1 MTVDEAS
8 AKLKSMNREGIKN
21 GWSESDTQG
30 EETYGLN
37 YTAIQK
43 ASKEFEKDPFLAD
56 ELYASNNHD
65 LKVLAALIDDP
76 ESYTQDELQKRS
88 DQLYLSPF
96 GEKFCQKVMA
106 KSPHAVHFVEKW
118 TKSENSTQKCFGYL
132 TLQEL
137 AKIKNNL
144 ADDFFSGHLEG
155 IATRIPDASEDV
167 RKCMIS
173 ALSSIAKRNE
183 SLQKQSLQL
192 LHDIDLTSAATRRIE
207 RILLKTSSAKKVKN

>member
-8 AKLKSMNREGIKN
+8 EKLKSMNREGIKN

-37 YTAIQK
+37 HTAIQK
-43 ASKEFEKDPFLAD
+43 ASKDFEKDPFLAD

-65 LKVLAALIDDP
+65 LKVLAAHIDDP
-76 ESYTQDELQKRS
+76 ESYTKDELEKRS

-106 KSPHAVHFVEKW
+106 KSPYAVHFVDMW
-118 TKSENSTQKCFGYL
+118 VKSDNASMRCFGYL

-137 AKIKNNL
+137 AKLKNNL
-144 ADDFFSGHLEG
+144 ADDFFSDHLEG
-155 IATRIPDASEDV
+155 IASRIPNASEDAK
-167 RKCMIS
+167 KCMIS
-173 ALSSIAKRNE
+173 ALSSIAKRSE
-183 SLQKQSLQL
+183 GLQQASLKL
-192 LHDIDLTSAATRRIE
+192 LHDIDLASSATRRIE
-207 RILLKTSSAKKVKN
+207 RILLKTSTTK